1 MKLIRDASLL
11 YIILFFGGG
20 GTLIFPYLLT
30 VTVLYLTGVIG

>member
-1 MKLIRDASLL
+1 MKLLRDASLL

-20 GTLIFPYLLT
+20 GSLIIPYLLT